1 MVKVMKLLLQLYSV
15 VLVQVLLLS
24 EVTDAQQ
31 RPALAQELSL
41 KADLPSQK
49 LLKSSKQPALVYDV
63 ASGRVWE

>member
-1 MVKVMKLLLQLYSV
+1 M
-15 VLVQVLLLS
+15 LVQVLLLS

-49 LLKSSKQPALVYDV
+49 LLKSSKQPALVYDA
-63 ASGRVWE
+63 ASERVWE